1 MKAYARAVVIGGGV
15 VGVNVLY
22 QLARLGWSDVAL
34 LERRELTSGSTW
46 HAAGLMSLY
55 STSFTFSRLYKSA
68 LALYPRLEE
77 ETGQAVG
84 FHRCGT
90 LRLASTSDRLDEY
103 LHYKDFA
110 DTVGIRAEIVSPE
123 EVRRLWPLVER
134 TDDVKGALYHPD
146 DGHASPADVTQALA
160 KGARKYGADIYRH
173 TQVNGITPTSSGE
186 WKIITTSGEIVCEH
200 VIAATGSFARQTAA
214 IIGLD
219 VPVVPVVHQ
228 YLITEEIPEIIE
240 RSKRGL
246 PEMPVLRDDTIQG
259 YIREE
264 RQGLMFGPYDQDP
277 PLFAV
282 DGMPPDYEGE
292 LLPPDYDVTLP
303 HFVRAER
310 RVPYL
315 GRVGIRSC
323 VSGPIAITPDN
334 RPLVGPAW
342 DVRNFW
348 LAEGFTGGVAIG
360 GGIAQSLAEWIVNGE
375 AVIDLHE
382 VDPRRFGRFA
392 NKRYTSAK
400 AKEAFAN
407 NFGINY
413 PDWEW
418 PAARPGK
425 TGPTYEKLKL
435 KHAVFGTVY
444 GWEVAAWFAPSE
456 IEAEDRHSY
465 RKSNSFDHVGN
476 ECRTLRKRV
485 GMYDLTPAAKYE
497 VAGSGAE
504 TWLRSFL
511 TSPLPVRLGRT
522 RLCYRLTE
530 SGGVECEFTVT
541 RFAIDCFYLV
551 AATAA
556 ERHHFDTLL
565 KALPTD
571 GSVTLRNLTSTL
583 GAFAIAGPR
592 ARDVLA
598 SIVDADLSN
607 AAFPW
612 WSAKIL
618 TVGFASDVRVLRV
631 NYVGELGWELH
642 HPIEYQ
648 NTLFEA
654 ILEAGA
660 SHGLALVGSRAV
672 ESLRLEKSYPAF
684 WRDLNIEY
692 TAIEAGLS
700 RFIDPHWKGQ
710 HSNCEERVRRR
721 LVTLQTTR
729 GAVDPYPYQNEAV
742 YSNGRL
748 VGRVTTGG
756 YGHVIGSPLAHAY
769 IDVPYDAE
777 GMELE
782 IRVLGQSQVA
792 RVIPASPFDPTNQ
805 RPRA

>member
-1 MKAYARAVVIGGGV
+1 MKAHARAVVIGGGI
-15 VGVNVLY
+15 VGVNILY
-22 QLARLGWSDVAL
+22 HLARLGWSDVAL

-90 LRLASTSDRLDEY
+90 LRWASTSDRLDEY

-110 DTVGIRAEIVSPE
+110 DTIGVRAEIVSPE
-123 EVRRLWPLVER
+123 EVKRLWPLVDR
-134 TDDVKGALYHPD
+134 TDDLKGALYHPD

-160 KGARKYGADIYRH
+160 KGARKYGADIYRR
-173 TQVNGITPTSSGE
+173 TEVNGITRMSSGE

-214 IIGLD
+214 MIGLD

-228 YLITEEIPEIIE
+228 YLVTEEIPEIVE
-240 RSKRGL
+240 RFKVGL

-292 LLPPDYDVTLP
+292 LLPPDYDATLP
-303 HFVRAER
+303 HFARAER
-310 RVPYL
+310 RVPCL

-342 DVRNFW
+342 DARNFW

-375 AVIDLHE
+375 AAIDLHE
-382 VDPRRFGRFA
+382 VDPRRFGSFA
-392 NKRYTSAK
+392 NKRYTRAK

-407 NFGINY
+407 NFGVNY

-425 TGPTYEKLKL
+425 TGPSYEKLKL
-435 KHAVFGTVY
+435 RHAVFGTVY
-444 GWEVAAWFAPSE
+444 GWEVAAWFAPSKL
-456 IEAEDRHSY
+456 EAEDRHSY

-476 ECRTLRKRV
+476 ECRALRERV

-497 VAGSGAE
+497 VAGAGAE
-504 TWLRSFL
+504 TWLGGFL
-511 TSPLPVRLGRT
+511 NSPLPIRLGGS
-522 RLCYRLTE
+522 RLCYRLTA

-541 RFAIDCFYLV
+541 RFANDCFYLV
-551 AATAA
+551 AATVA

-565 KALPTD
+565 KAVPTD

-598 SIVDADLSN
+598 TIVDADLSS

-618 TVGFASDVRVLRV
+618 TVGFGSDVRVLRV

-642 HPIEYQ
+642 HPIECQ
-648 NTLFEA
+648 NMLFEA

-660 SHGLALVGSRAV
+660 SHGLSLVGSRAV

-700 RFIDPHWKGQ
+700 RFIDPHWKAQ
-710 HSNCEERVRRR
+710 HCNCREGGRRR
-721 LVTLQTTR
+721 LVVLQTTC
-729 GAVDPYPYQNEAV
+729 GAADPYPYQNEAV
-742 YSNGRL
+742 YSSGQL

-769 IDVPYDAE
+769 VDVPYDAE
-777 GMELE
+777 GRVLE
-782 IRVLGQSQVA
+782 IRALGESHLA
-792 RVIPASPFDPTNQ
+792 RVIPASPFDPTNR